1 MTLKS
6 YKKGT
11 DRYELNHWL
20 STSRQ
25 AAKQIEQ
32 LTTDS
37 ATGKKYAVLFKER
50 LEYDICQRYPLVT
63 SYKRYAIYQKVR
75 NELHSYFGYD
85 TKQMTRS
92 EYEAAL
98 EFIERIDY

>member
-11 DRYELNHWL
+11 DRKGLEHWL
-20 STSRQ
+20 AVSRQ
-25 AAKQIEQ
+25 AEKQIDR
-32 LTTDS
+32 LTTDR

-50 LEYDICQRYPLVT
+50 LEYNICQRYPLAT

-75 NELHSYFGYD
+75 NELHSYFSYD

-98 EFIERIDY
+98 EFIECVDY